1 MQRIRSLIDRLQIKK
16 WISTLYQ
23 IKVLRLIPP
32 IVIIGLVYW
41 EGQKEFRTIHWG
53 KTLYYLRHIHP
64 ETLLF
69 LFCFSLIAVSIMT
82 LYDLLIRRHFQLPLS
97 RWQTFRYGWIAN
109 TSSNLLGFAGL
120 TGAGIRTALLR
131 SRGTSYSTI
140 AAAVGFLSTIPF
152 TGLSLLAWFNIFAVF
167 PARQI
172 TEVHHWLIY
181 AVWGSALYLPLFV
194 LLQRT
199 TLFSKWFNRD
209 RGQMQWRTISSVITV
224 SFMEWLFAGLTF
236 WFICRAFF
244 PNLSFSAIFG
254 IYILAAIAGMISMA
268 PSGIG
273 GFDLTALLGLQL
285 LGHSPEK
292 SAVVLILFRLLYYI
306 LPWLIGLI
314 MAAFEFSRDR
324 KKGTSPVSNESS
336 QMSPAKKSLD
346 ESGEAANVTNTWLK
360 LRSWPGPL
368 GFIGEVSAWSL
379 SKLVFIAGALLILS
393 AATPALLYRFHY
405 IENILSLPIMRLS
418 HQLSIVI
425 GIMLIVLSRG
435 ISLRV
440 KRAYSW
446 TLLLLCT
453 GAIFTFAKAFDYE
466 EAIILLLIALLLWM
480 SRQQFYRLSVPLRKY
495 HIIGWMIMTACIT
508 GVYYFIG
515 ASTRPF
521 LKKPFHFH
529 VGEHAPKLLGSSAFI
544 LSAVSGLLL
553 AWLLLTLYYLLR
565 PKQLNMPSI
574 SNTDRAKLSDFLER
588 YPGNM
593 LTHMLFA
600 GDKSFFWAIDNQVL
614 IPYAKIHNKLVVLG
628 DPLGPREMVSEAIQ
642 QFQNYADQYA
652 LETVFYQTT
661 PDYLPLYHENGY
673 RFFKLGE
680 EALVDLSSFTLSGK
694 RNAALRAVHN
704 RFEREGFRF
713 EIASPPHQ
721 EKLMERLKYISD
733 QWLRGKKEKGFSIGW
748 FDENYLQLAPL
759 ALITDQENK
768 VIAFASIAPVYD
780 HDVTLSVDLM
790 RHLPEVPNGT
800 MDQLFISLFEFA
812 REQGYSCFNLG
823 MAPLASVGKSRA
835 AMREEKLAHILFE
848 HGESLY
854 GFTGLRN
861 YKEKFS
867 PRWEPRYLAYPTNI
881 SLPVLLLELVSLVS
895 RKPHKL
901 RN

>member
-1 MQRIRSLIDRLQIKK
+1 MQRIRTIIDKLQLKK
-16 WISTLYQ
+16 WFSALYRN
-23 IKVLRLIPP
+23 KLVRLIPP
-32 IVIIGLVYW
+32 IFIIGLVYW

-64 ETLLF
+64 QTLLF
-69 LFCFSLIAVSIMT
+69 LFFFSLIAVSIMT

-97 RWQTFRYGWIAN
+97 RSQTFRYGWIAN

-131 SRGTSYSTI
+131 SRGASFATI

-152 TGLSLLAWFNIFAVF
+152 TGLSLLAWFNIFVVF
-167 PARQI
+167 PARQV

-194 LLQRT
+194 LLHRT

-209 RGQMQWRTISSVITV
+209 RGLMQWRTIASVVTV
-224 SFMEWLFAGLTF
+224 SLLEWLFAGLTF

-244 PNLSFSAIFG
+244 PNLSFTAIFG
-254 IYILAAIAGMISMA
+254 IYIVAAIAGIISMA

-292 SAVVLILFRLLYYI
+292 SAVVLILFRILYYI

-324 KKGTSPVSNESS
+324 KKGVSVVSEERTGESPTQKSAEVAYDTAQATSAQP
-336 QMSPAKKSLD
+336 
-346 ESGEAANVTNTWLK
+346 K
-360 LRSWPGPL
+360 LRNWPGPL

-379 SKLVFIAGALLILS
+379 SKLVFVAGALLLLS
-393 AATPALLYRFHY
+393 AATPAMLSRFHF

-418 HQLSIVI
+418 HQLSVVI

-446 TLLLLCT
+446 TMLLLCA
-453 GAIFTFAKAFDYE
+453 GSIFTFAKAFDYE
-466 EAIILLLIALLLWM
+466 EAVVLLVIALLLWM
-480 SRQQFYRLSVPLRKY
+480 SRHQFYRQSVPLRRY
-495 HIIGWMIMTACIT
+495 YIVSWMIITACIS
-508 GVYYFIG
+508 GVYYWIG

-521 LKKPFHFH
+521 LKKAFLFHF
-529 VGEHAPKLLGSSAFI
+529 GEHAPKLLGSNAFI

-565 PKQLNMPSI
+565 PKRLNLSSI
-574 SNTDRAKLSDFLER
+574 GDADRDKLKDFLDH

-593 LTHMLFA
+593 LTHMLFV
-600 GDKSFFWAIDNQVL
+600 GDKSFFWAMDNQVL

-628 DPLGPREMVSEAIQ
+628 DPLGPKERVSEAIQ

-652 LETVFYQTT
+652 LETAFYQTT
-661 PDYLPLYHENGY
+661 PDYLPFYHENGY

-680 EALVDLSSFTLSGK
+680 EAMVDLSHFTLSGK
-694 RNAALRAVHN
+694 RNAAIRAVHN
-704 RFEREGFRF
+704 RFEREGYRF
-713 EIASPPHQ
+713 EIATPPHQ
-721 EKLMERLKYISD
+721 EKLLLRLKYISD
-733 QWLRGKKEKGFSIGW
+733 QWLQGNKEKGFSIGW
-748 FDENYLQLAPL
+748 FDQKYLQLAPL
-759 ALITDQENK
+759 ALITNLESEI
-768 VIAFASIAPVYD
+768 IAFASIAPVYD

-790 RHLPEVPNGT
+790 RHLPDIPNGT
-800 MDQLFISLFEFA
+800 MDQLFICLFDFA
-812 REQGYSCFNLG
+812 REQGYSRFNLG
-823 MAPLASVGKSRA
+823 MAPLSSVGNSQA
-835 AMREEKLAHILFE
+835 AMREEKLAHMLFK

-854 GFTGLRN
+854 GFTGLRK
-861 YKEKFS
+861 YKEKFA
-867 PRWEPRYLAYPTNI
+867 PDWEPRFLAYPANV
-881 SLPVLLLELVSLVS
+881 SLPVLLLELVSLVA
-895 RKPHKL
+895 RKPRKD
-901 RN
+901 